1 MRSMLNR
8 YRTALVIPGMPR
20 VIAAAFTAYLLSG
33 MMNLSL
39 LLAAQRITGS
49 FAAAGLVAGAYAA
62 ALAFAAPFWGRL
74 VDRKGPRG
82 PLLWAVGAQATMVA
96 VFVVAGTSTSD
107 TAVLLIAAGLTG
119 ACTPPTSTVA
129 RRVMAAVPDEAAQRT
144 LFALS
149 GFITEA
155 VFIIGPLVV
164 AVIVLVVHPLWAIGV
179 AAVASGA
186 GALILRGST
195 AARRLDLEIVQRP
208 ATGSSRTAGWN
219 AAQIRVL
226 GVIALG
232 AVAIG
237 GVQVSVV
244 AHAQVLG
251 TSEGVFVAALA
262 VGGVVASFLY
272 GGMAVP
278 GSLPVQL
285 ATFLALYGA
294 LILTL
299 ALAPVFAISI
309 VLMLLIGAATGP
321 ADGIE
326 AMLIGQYTPPAGQSQ
341 AFAVLVTAN
350 WIGFALGSASAGAVI
365 ERVGPA
371 AGVVLAGAAA
381 LVAAAL
387 ALFSRAP
394 RDAAAAA

>member
-8 YRTALVIPGMPR
+8 YRTALDIPGIPR
-20 VIAAAFTAYLLSG
+20 VITAAFTAYLLSG

-49 FAAAGLVAGAYAA
+49 FAAAGLVAGAYAG

-74 VDRKGPRG
+74 VDRKGPSG

-96 VFVVAGTSTSD
+96 VFVVAGTWTSA
-107 TAVLLIAAGLTG
+107 TAVLLVSAGLAG

-164 AVIVLVVHPLWAIGV
+164 ALMVLVVHPLWAVGA

-186 GALILRGST
+186 GALVLRGSA
-195 AARRLDLEIVQRP
+195 AARQLDQEIVERTVTNDRP
-208 ATGSSRTAGWN
+208 RWN

-272 GGMAVP
+272 GGLALP

-285 ATFLALYGA
+285 AVFLALYGA

-299 ALAPVFAISI
+299 AFAPVFAVSI
-309 VLMLLIGAATGP
+309 VLLLLIGAATGP

-326 AMLIGQYTPPAGQSQ
+326 AMLIGQCTPPAGQSQ

-350 WIGFALGSASAGAVI
+350 WVGFAVGSAAAGSVI
-365 ERVGPA
+365 ERVAPA
-371 AGVVLAGAAA
+371 AGVVLAGVAALAAA
-381 LVAAAL
+381 LL
-387 ALFSRAP
+387 AVFSRAP
-394 RDAAAAA
+394 RGAVA

>member
-1 MRSMLNR
+1 MRSILNR
-8 YRTALVIPGMPR
+8 YRTALVIPGIPR
-20 VIAAAFTAYLLSG
+20 VITAAFTAYLLSG

-49 FAAAGLVAGAYAA
+49 FAAAGLVAGAYAG

-74 VDRKGPRG
+74 VDRKGPSG

-96 VFVVAGTSTSD
+96 VFVVAGTSTSS
-107 TAVLLIAAGLTG
+107 TVVLLVAAGLTG

-129 RRVMAAVPDEAAQRT
+129 RRVMATVPDDAAQRT

-149 GFITEA
+149 GFLTEA

-164 AVIVLVVHPLWAIGV
+164 ALIVLVVHPLWAVGI
-179 AAVASGA
+179 AAVASGT
-186 GALILRGST
+186 GALVLRGSA
-195 AARRLDLEIVQRP
+195 AARQLDREVGQRTVTNGDRP
-208 ATGSSRTAGWN
+208 GWN

-272 GGMAVP
+272 GGLALP

-285 ATFLALYGA
+285 AVFLALYGV

-299 ALAPVFAISI
+299 AFAPVFAISI
-309 VLMLLIGAATGP
+309 VLLLLIGAATGP

-326 AMLIGQYTPPAGQSQ
+326 AMLIGQCTPPAGQSQ

-350 WIGFALGSASAGAVI
+350 WIGFALGSASAGSVI
-365 ERVGPA
+365 ERVAPA
-371 AGVVLAGAAA
+371 GGVVLAGVAALAAA
-381 LVAAAL
+381 LL
-387 ALFSRAP
+387 ALFSRVP
-394 RDAAAAA
+394 RGAGAAA

>member
-107 TAVLLIAAGLTG
+107 TAVLLVAAGLTG

-164 AVIVLVVHPLWAIGV
+164 AVIVLVFHPLWAVGV

-195 AARRLDLEIVQRP
+195 AARRLDREIVQRP

-299 ALAPVFAISI
+299 AFAPVFAISI

>member
-49 FAAAGLVAGAYAA
+49 FAVAGLVAGAYAA

-96 VFVVAGTSTSD
+96 VFVVAGASTSD

-164 AVIVLVVHPLWAIGV
+164 AVIVLVVHPLWAVGV

-186 GALILRGST
+186 GALVLRGSA

-208 ATGSSRTAGWN
+208 ASGGSRTAGWN

-299 ALAPVFAISI
+299 AFAPVFAISI

-326 AMLIGQYTPPAGQSQ
+326 AMLIGQYTPSAGQSQ

-371 AGVVLAGAAA
+371 AGVVLAGVAA